1 MWILAIH
8 LPLLIGDKVPR
19 GNDVWE
25 CFLALLEIVQICTS
39 RVMPDDIPEYLSAL
53 VQDHHRMFVRCFP
66 SASFIPKLHY
76 MVHFSKQIKK

>member
-8 LPLLIGDKVPR
+8 LTLLIGDKVPQ
-19 GNDVWE
+19 GNDMCE
-25 CFLALLEIVQICTS
+25 CFLTLLEIVQISTS
-39 RVMPDDIPEYLSAL
+39 RVIPDVSEYLSAL
-53 VQDHHRMFVRCFP
+53 VQAHHRMFVRCFP